1 MKKGRKPQQ
10 GQVTFIKARR
20 GDSGSKDQAERV
32 RDQGG
37 FVFKG
42 RFPEAIQEDLGRWG
56 VASNL

>member
-10 GQVTFIKARR
+10 GQVTFIQARR

-42 RFPEAIQEDLGRWG
+42 GSLKPYRKI
-56 VASNL
+56 